1 MNIGGQAVI
10 EGVMM
15 RNKEKFSVAV
25 RLKNGKIKLKNEKS
39 SQFPK
44 FFNFFFLRGIV
55 GLWYTLSDGI
65 KALVWSSNQNL
76 EKEEKLSTKEI
87 AGTLAL
93 SLLIAVVV
101 FVGLPF
107 FLAGLIHSDGIWF
120 NLLDGIIRVIFFIGY
135 LLLISRIG
143 EVRQIFRYHGA
154 EHKVIACYEAKEELT
169 VKNAKK
175 YSRFHPRCGTS
186 FLFIVL
192 LLSVIL
198 FSLLDGAWYVKLLG
212 RLALIP
218 VIAGLGYELIK
229 LSARYHHNFLIKTL
243 IAPGLWLQRL
253 TTNEP
258 SAKQIEVGIA
268 ALKGVVR

>member
-1 MNIGGQAVI
+1 GQAVM

-15 RNKEKFSVAV
+15 RKKEKFSVAV
-25 RLKNGKIKLKNEKS
+25 RKKNGKIKIKNKKS

-87 AGTLAL
+87 AGTLAF

-107 FLAGLIHSDGIWF
+107 FLAGLIHSDGFWF

-143 EVRQIFRYHGA
+143 EVKQIFRYHGA

-229 LSARYHHNFLIKTL
+229 LSAKYHHNFLIKIL
-243 IAPGLWLQRL
+243 ITPGLWLQRL

-258 SAKQIEVGIA
+258 NAKQIEVGIA
-268 ALKGVVR
+268 ALKRVVK